1 MKSSFS
7 ILALSLSS
15 AFLAACAVDPA
26 TPAADG
32 AKEAA
37 AAPSDL
43 ICGREYMTGSNIAQT
58 KCRTREQAEAERAA
72 AERNLGRSTGGSN
85 AKPGGG

>member
-15 AFLAACAVDPA
+15 ALLAACAVE
-26 TPAADG
+26 PAAPAAAG
-32 AKEAA
+32 ATEAA
-37 AAPSDL
+37 AASSDL

-58 KCRTREQAEAERAA
+58 KCRTREQAEAEKDAA
-72 AERNLGRSTGGSN
+72 TRSLGRTTGGPN
-85 AKPGGG
+85 AKQGGS

>member
-15 AFLAACAVDPA
+15 VLVACAADPA
-26 TPAADG
+26 APVAD
-32 AKEAA
+32 ATKEAA

-58 KCRTREQAEAERAA
+58 KCRTREQAEAEKTA

-85 AKPGGG
+85 AKPGGGG